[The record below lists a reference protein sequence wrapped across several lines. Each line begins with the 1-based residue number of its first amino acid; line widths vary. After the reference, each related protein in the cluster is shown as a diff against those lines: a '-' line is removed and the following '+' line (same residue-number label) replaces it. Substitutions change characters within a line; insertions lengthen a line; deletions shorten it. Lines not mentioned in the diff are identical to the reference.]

1 VDAGF
6 AAGGC
11 YFAGVEAV
19 FLKYGAYMGAL
30 IFDTLRFTRTLEKA
44 GVPTEQAE
52 AISTAFKEASG
63 EAELATKRDIE
74 KLEYKM
80 DRLSDKIDKERSLVK
95 WMMGVLLAGVIS
107 LVMKQFF

>member
-1 VDAGF
+1 
-6 AAGGC
+6 
-11 YFAGVEAV
+11 
-19 FLKYGAYMGAL
+19 MGAL

-74 KLEYKM
+74 KVEHQIA
-80 DRLSDKIDKERSLVK
+80 RLSDKVDKESGLVK
-95 WMMGVLLAGVIS
+95 WMMGILLAGVIS

>member
-1 VDAGF
+1 
-6 AAGGC
+6 
-11 YFAGVEAV
+11 
-19 FLKYGAYMGAL
+19 MTT
-30 IFDTLRFTRTLEKA
+30 ITFDTLRFTRTLEKA
-44 GVPTEQAE
+44 GLPTEQAE

-74 KLEYKM
+74 KLEHKM
-80 DRLSDKIDKERSLVK
+80 DKDLTLLK